1 MTPEAIANLIRQMTL
16 EEKISLLHGELG
28 DAYGANQAGHVP
40 GVPRL
45 GIPEVFIA
53 DGEYGVDITW
63 DATAFPAKVS
73 LAATFSEAVAL
84 DYGRALGLEARD
96 AGMHMILSTRVNIAR
111 DPVAQIGQSNGGN
124 FQTLGEDP
132 LLNARLGMAEARGI
146 EEDGNAIANVK
157 HMFGSSTGTAQGALQ
172 GSTQA
177 ARQSRAGRMF
187 GAPAFEASSFICGG
201 RMG

>member
-132 LLNARLGMAEARGI
+132 LLNARLGIDGSDVGLEYLATGELDATAARDVSI
-146 EEDGNAIANVK
+146 ETQFTLDTCERILAGETVEKTLRPNAITLLTKEDYA
-157 HMFGSSTGTAQGALQ
+157 
-172 GSTQA
+172 
-177 ARQSRAGRMF
+177 
-187 GAPAFEASSFICGG
+187 E
-201 RMG
+201 

>member
-124 FQTLGEDP
+124 SKPWGRIPCLTPGWAWP
-132 LLNARLGMAEARGI
+132 RRAASRR
-146 EEDGNAIANVK
+146 
-157 HMFGSSTGTAQGALQ
+157 TGTPSPMSNTCL
-172 GSTQA
+172 
-177 ARQSRAGRMF
+177 
-187 GAPAFEASSFICGG
+187 APAPAPRRGP
-201 RMG
+201 